1 MREQLLIYHC
11 CHIIAGNFQG
21 KNFHM
26 SVSGK
31 YMSILRRKLYYGML
45 TNRINSG
52 LPTILKTFMG
62 GSQTTKVT
70 KAFSLKTF
78 PPYYGTR
85 VIINFL
91 IHITA
96 CMYNNIIAINTIFTY
111 IPQCHTYEFA
121 LYTPNHAFL
130 CSVAAVVRSIG

>member
-11 CHIIAGNFQG
+11 WHNITIAGNFQG
-21 KNFHM
+21 KNFHI

-62 GSQTTKVT
+62 GSQTAKVT

-78 PPYYGTR
+78 TPYYGTR

-91 IHITA
+91 IPITA
-96 CMYNNIIAINTIFTY
+96 CTYNIIA
-111 IPQCHTYEFA
+111 
-121 LYTPNHAFL
+121 TPYSHIYHNVILTSLL
-130 CSVAAVVRSIG
+130 CTHQTMPFSAQ